1 MSRYIQVLFL
11 KSCLKTVLDVSA
23 VVEALVDV
31 LVLDVDVLVDVLEV
45 VSKVGGS
52 IFSKINLFLGYAVF
66 LAILCG
72 CSSSSFAIL
81 LECLKTPG
89 KKKNN
94 LKKLSFYYTENRSHY
109 DL

>member
-23 VVEALVDV
+23 VVEALVDVLV

-89 KKKNN
+89 EKKK
-94 LKKLSFYYTENRSHY
+94 
-109 DL
+109 